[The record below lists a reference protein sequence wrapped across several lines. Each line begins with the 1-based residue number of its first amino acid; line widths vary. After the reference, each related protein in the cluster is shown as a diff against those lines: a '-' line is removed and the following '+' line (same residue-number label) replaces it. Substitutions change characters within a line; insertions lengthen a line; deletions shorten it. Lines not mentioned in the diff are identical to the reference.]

1 MKQPNKYTRRP
12 KADTIS
18 LKDGITALIDS
29 YRLRAKFD
37 VTSVVANWEQYV
49 GKPIASKTSKIYVH
63 NRKLFVRIESPVLRN
78 ELKLMKSKVLEAVN
92 KNYTSPVIDDVIFV

>member
-1 MKQPNKYTRRP
+1 MKQPKRYNRAKTES
-12 KADTIS
+12 IS

-49 GKPIASKTSKIYVH
+49 GKPIAAKTSKIYVH
-63 NRKLFVRIESPVLRN
+63 NRKLFVRIDSPVMRN
-78 ELKLMKSKVLEAVN
+78 ELKMMKSQVLLAVN
-92 KNYTSPVIDDVIFV
+92 KNYETPVIDDVVFI